1 MNEKA
6 KKYGDLFR
14 KVKTATAA
22 TADAIFRLHL

>member
-6 KKYGDLFR
+6 KKYAGLFR

-22 TADAIFRLHL
+22 RADAIFRLHP